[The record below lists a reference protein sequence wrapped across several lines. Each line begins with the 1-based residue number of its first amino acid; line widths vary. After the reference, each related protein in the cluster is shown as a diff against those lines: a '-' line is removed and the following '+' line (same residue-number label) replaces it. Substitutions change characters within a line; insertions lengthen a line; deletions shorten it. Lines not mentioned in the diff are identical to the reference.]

1 MVDTAVVPSAG
12 YGTRLLPITKA
23 LSKAILPLGTIP
35 ILADVLWEAYYA
47 GIKKAIIVTHWKEE
61 TIKGLIEAKAD
72 ELRAWLLGKKRMDLI
87 KKMDELIP
95 NMEIEFITQDIL
107 NGLGGAI
114 LLTEKMI
121 DGPFAVLL
129 SDNIILEPDKGSL
142 LRSMISLFNRTKADT
157 ILSVAKVSRDKVK
170 KFGVIGY
177 NNTFEYEGS
186 RIYEVND
193 IIEKPDPDV
202 APSNMAVVGRY
213 IFSTEIFD
221 YLRTAPIVGKEI
233 DETQAF
239 KRQAEQG
246 RKVFAM
252 DIGARKWFD
261 VGSIEG
267 YFKAF
272 VSYVMCNEG
281 KEKVEKWLKEIL

>member
-1 MVDTAVVPSAG
+1 MVDTAVVPAAG

-47 GIKKAIIVTHWKEE
+47 GIKKVIIVTHWKEE

-95 NMEIEFITQDIL
+95 SMEIEFITQDIL

-142 LRSMISLFNRTKADT
+142 LRSMIGLFNRTKADT

-177 NNTFEYEGS
+177 SNTFEYEGS
-186 RIYEVND
+186 KIYEVSD

-233 DETQAF
+233 DETRAF

-246 RKVFAM
+246 KKVFAI

-272 VSYVMCNEG
+272 VSYVIYNEG
-281 KEKVEKWLKEIL
+281 KEKVEKWLREIL